1 MKRLRKKVELDSMDK
16 VIISQYKENDTT
28 DIWFGNQGDGCI
40 CEKEGGLR

>member
-16 VIISQYKENDTT
+16 VIISQYKENDTM
-28 DIWFGNQGDGCI
+28 DIWFGNQGDGCT